1 MRTLK
6 IRVLSHGDMNINRKG
21 YDPIPD
27 AICVYG
33 KDGKPVPV
41 RWSRASGMRV
51 QDPSDENRTW
61 TDIVLDDVKFDLRHD
76 GGFGQPDIEDVVDA
90 LGAGRM
96 SVAAHD
102 AGSGKPVD
110 TLLVTAMTL
119 LVSARLAYEIPVDT
133 PFRTLPMPSQ
143 EKNNNETALG
153 LMLDAAM
160 RAYTAKSRPDTLFT
174 RYAAAWLDWRG
185 VRSDGLSGVSRP
197 RKPVYARRREETE
210 TVEILTDCTLAEFAA
225 DVLKAHSN
233 GSVLV
238 ESLFG
243 EPLASMKFRNGAV
256 FSGFN
261 PGMPREAVDRTTLSV
276 LDSVLEAGTGLVTV
290 RSGSSGTDYVVK
302 ISIPADYKKP

>member
-6 IRVLSHGDMNINRKG
+6 IRVLRK
-21 YDPIPD
+21 DDSPIPD
-27 AICVYG
+27 AMCVYDKG
-33 KDGKPVPV
+33 GKPVPV
-41 RWSRASGMRV
+41 RWSRASGMQV
-51 QDPSDENRTW
+51 QDPSDENRAW

-90 LGAGRM
+90 LASGRM

-102 AGSGKPVD
+102 RESGTPAGP
-110 TLLVTAMTL
+110 LLVTAMTL
-119 LVSARLAYEIPVDT
+119 LVSARLAYEIPVEQ
-133 PFRTLPMPSQ
+133 PFHTQPMPSQ
-143 EKNNNETALG
+143 EKNDNETALG
-153 LMLDAAM
+153 LMLAAAM
-160 RAYTAKSRPDTLFT
+160 RAYAAKNRPDVLFVN
-174 RYAAAWLDWRG
+174 YAAAWLDWRG
-185 VRSDGLSGVSRP
+185 VRSDGLSGESRP
-197 RKPVYARRREETE
+197 RKPVYAHRVDENE

-233 GSVLV
+233 GSVRV

-261 PGMPREAVDRTTLSV
+261 PGMPRDAVDRTTLSV
-276 LDSVLEAGTGLVTV
+276 LDAILDAGTGLVTV
-290 RSGSSGTDYVVK
+290 RSGSSGTDYVAK

>member
-6 IRVLSHGDMNINRKG
+6 IRVRRKN
-21 YDPIPD
+21 DNPIPD
-27 AICVYG
+27 AMCIYD
-33 KDGKPVPV
+33 KTGKPVPV
-41 RWSRASGMRV
+41 RWSRVSGMLV
-51 QDPSDENRTW
+51 QNPLDENAAW
-61 TDIVLDDVKFDLRHD
+61 SDIVLDDVKFDLRHD
-76 GGFGQPDIEDVVDA
+76 GGFGQPDIEDIVDA
-90 LGAGRM
+90 LASGRM

-102 AGSGKPVD
+102 RESGAPVGP
-110 TLLVTAMTL
+110 LLVTAMTL

-153 LMLDAAM
+153 LMLAAAM
-160 RAYTAKSRPDTLFT
+160 RAYAAKNRPDVLFVN
-174 RYAAAWLDWRG
+174 YAATWLDWRG
-185 VRSDGLSGVSRP
+185 VRSDGFSGESRP
-197 RKPVYARRREETE
+197 RKPVYARRVDENE

-233 GSVLV
+233 GSVRV

-243 EPLASMKFRNGAV
+243 EHLASMKFRNGAV

-261 PGMPREAVDRTTLSV
+261 PGMPRDAVDRTTLSV
-276 LDSVLEAGTGLVTV
+276 LNAVLDAGTGLVTV